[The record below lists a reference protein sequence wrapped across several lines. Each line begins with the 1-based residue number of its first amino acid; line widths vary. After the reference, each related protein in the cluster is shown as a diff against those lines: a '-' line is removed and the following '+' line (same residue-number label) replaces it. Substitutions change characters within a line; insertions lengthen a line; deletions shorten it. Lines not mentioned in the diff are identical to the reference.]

1 VAITINKA
9 QSFSEISLNGIGK
22 KFRSQ
27 WIFKNINT
35 VFSKGDRIAV
45 SGPNGSGKSTLLQLI
60 AGYITPSEGTMQWKS
75 ESTTIASDQLFRH
88 LTMAAPYME
97 LIEEFTLEENINFFL
112 QHKKFREQLNSSQ
125 FIEKIELSAASSKPV
140 KYFSSGMKQR
150 MKLGMAILAQTDVLF
165 LDEPLSNLDKQGY
178 DWYRKLIETIPSET
192 IVFVGSNMVKDEA
205 FFCNREMHIQD
216 FK

>member
-1 VAITINKA
+1 MAITINKT
-9 QSFSEISLNGIGK
+9 QPLSEISLNGIGK

-60 AGYITPSEGTMQWKS
+60 AGYITPSEGTLHWKS
-75 ESTTIASDQLFRH
+75 ESTTIAADQLFRH
-88 LTMAAPYME
+88 LTMAAPYLE
-97 LIEEFTLEENINFFL
+97 LIEEFTLDENIHFFL
-112 QHKKFREQLNSSQ
+112 QHKKFREQLNASQ
-125 FIEKIELSAASSKPV
+125 FIERIELSAASSKPV

-178 DWYRKLIETIPSET
+178 DWYRKLIETIPAET

-205 FFCNREMHIQD
+205 FFCTRELHIQD